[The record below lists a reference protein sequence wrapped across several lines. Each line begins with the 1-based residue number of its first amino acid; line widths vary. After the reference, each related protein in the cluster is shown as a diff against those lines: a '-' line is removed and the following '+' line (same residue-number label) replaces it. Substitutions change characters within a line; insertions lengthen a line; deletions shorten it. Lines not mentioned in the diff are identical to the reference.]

1 MFSVIII
8 FVVALIQMDEL
19 GGNSVRGYVFQRP
32 SRRFG
37 DDDKWQSLNGYD
49 DAEDDDA
56 NGDIQNDFSGNA
68 DNNDEHGYSDAF
80 ADHHGYSDKYGHLG
94 NWEEDEYFHYSS
106 PVFHNFMRDYNK
118 TYSTNAEYLYR
129 LQVFNENVESIRE
142 HNHGGHSWTQGIN
155 KFTDMTDV
163 EYNATLVGGSLGGF
177 KQSAASDSD
186 DLRQPRQDTQS
197 VLKNLPGHVDW
208 REQGIITPVK
218 DQGWCGS
225 CWAFAATE
233 SIESYAAI
241 NNGTL
246 LELSSQQM
254 TSCTPFPM
262 QCGGGCNGSWPG
274 LGFAY
279 TRLFGLSTEKD
290 YPYISGQTRNTEN
303 CVSHLASSAVETKG
317 YVSMS
322 NDQEAVMHHLATK
335 GPLGVVMDALTWKA
349 YSGGVFDGCSFSE
362 NILLNHA
369 LQLVGYGTDNKT
381 GARTGTFG

>member
-8 FVVALIQMDEL
+8 FVVALIQMDEF

-56 NGDIQNDFSGNA
+56 NGDIQNDLSGNA

-163 EYNATLVGGSLGGF
+163 EYNATLVGGSLG
-177 KQSAASDSD
+177 K
-186 DLRQPRQDTQS
+186 P
-197 VLKNLPGHVDW
+197 
-208 REQGIITPVK
+208 
-218 DQGWCGS
+218 
-225 CWAFAATE
+225 
-233 SIESYAAI
+233 
-241 NNGTL
+241 
-246 LELSSQQM
+246 
-254 TSCTPFPM
+254 
-262 QCGGGCNGSWPG
+262 
-274 LGFAY
+274 
-279 TRLFGLSTEKD
+279 
-290 YPYISGQTRNTEN
+290 
-303 CVSHLASSAVETKG
+303 
-317 YVSMS
+317 
-322 NDQEAVMHHLATK
+322 
-335 GPLGVVMDALTWKA
+335 
-349 YSGGVFDGCSFSE
+349 
-362 NILLNHA
+362 
-369 LQLVGYGTDNKT
+369 
-381 GARTGTFG
+381 